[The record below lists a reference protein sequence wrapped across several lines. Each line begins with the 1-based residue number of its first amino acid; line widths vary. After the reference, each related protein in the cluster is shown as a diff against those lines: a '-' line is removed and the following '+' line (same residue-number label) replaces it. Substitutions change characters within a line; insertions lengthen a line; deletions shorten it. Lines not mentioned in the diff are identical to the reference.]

1 MRTVSIIDDGQN
13 GAGLPETLDAHDTK
27 DERNPKEAS
36 EMRNSENTTNHDTK
50 KTNELNTSLD
60 TKDSMHAVLDIVSFE
75 LYLRYSESV
84 TNSPMD

>member
-1 MRTVSIIDDGQN
+1 MRTVSIINDGQN
-13 GAGLPETLDAHDTK
+13 GAGLPETPDAHDTK

-36 EMRNSENTTNHDTK
+36 EMRNTENTTNHDTK